1 MLYTIDRLCSVN
13 SLLFYQYNAFIE
25 RRYTNVDF
33 QIFNRC
39 NVDKIKET
47 CLVID
52 YKIIYIIFDII

>member
-1 MLYTIDRLCSVN
+1 MLYTIDRLYSVN
-13 SLLFYQYNAFIE
+13 SLLFYQYNAYIE
-25 RRYTNVDF
+25 RSYTNVDF

-52 YKIIYIIFDII
+52 YKMIYIINIL